1 MAAQP
6 QRDRLPFEPAQKRK
20 KKPKQAPTSATPEKN
35 TSTATPSNPNRK
47 SEASLSAIPEAVSQ
61 RMIRRMALFAGVP
74 TTFGIASF
82 FAAYLIVSNEWF
94 DLPTPAVAFVSMG
107 WFGLGVLGLSYGVIS
122 ASWDEER
129 AGTWVGWQE
138 FTTNFGRL
146 VSAWRSA
153 RQQTKGE

>member
-1 MAAQP
+1 
-6 QRDRLPFEPAQKRK
+6 
-20 KKPKQAPTSATPEKN
+20 
-35 TSTATPSNPNRK
+35 
-47 SEASLSAIPEAVSQ
+47 
-61 RMIRRMALFAGVP
+61 MIRRMAVFAGIP
-74 TTFGIASF
+74 TTLGIASF
-82 FAAYLIVSNEWF
+82 FAAYLIVHNQWF
-94 DLPTPAVAFVSMG
+94 DLPTPAVAFVSMS

-129 AGTWVGWQE
+129 VGTSIGWQE